1 MGANIIANGPLPVG
15 RDVTLWRYV
24 TLPTLL
30 LYLDGR
36 LRLSSISRLRG
47 LDPMEGTRLWDHVT
61 QTVAFNQQE
70 YTELLGYVRDHCLS
84 KIDQECFD
92 CNRGHPGANQ
102 IVVFDHWHRLVV
114 STRYAL
120 CLFASEHQ
128 SIAMWRL
135 YAPHGFAIRTR
146 LSALEKALESTAS
159 NKWRISK
166 MKYLDAQSEVTPDDV
181 FNDDQLKEAL
191 RRPYIL
197 KAQEYSYENEVRLV
211 TVDPRAQPSIEVERV
226 PAADWI
232 EQVVISPELWAGD
245 ADLLKQ
251 LIEDRCPALK
261 GHVHQSS
268 ALEDPNADDP
278 SWLPFE
284 SEANQEGAQK
294 AWPALLWEP

>member
-1 MGANIIANGPLPVG
+1 MGTNTIANGPLQVD
-15 RDVTLWRYV
+15 RHATLWRYV

-47 LDPMEGTRLWDHVT
+47 LDPFEGTRLWDHVT
-61 QTVAFNQQE
+61 QTEAFNGPE
-70 YTELLGYVRDHCLS
+70 YKELFDYVRDRHLS
-84 KIDQECFD
+84 PDDQKLLTA
-92 CNRGHPGANQ
+92 NRGYPGANQ
-102 IVVFDHWHRLVV
+102 RIIFDHWHRLVV

-146 LSALEKALESTAS
+146 LSALEKGLESIS
-159 NKWRISK
+159 SKWRISR
-166 MKYLDAQSEVTPDDV
+166 MRYINAQDEVTSDDV
-181 FNDDQLKEAL
+181 FNDNQLKEAL
-191 RRPYIL
+191 RRPFFL

-211 TVDPRAQPSIEVERV
+211 TIDPRALPSIEVEG
-226 PAADWI
+226 ASASEWM
-232 EQVVISPELWAGD
+232 EQIVISPELWSRD

-261 GHVHQSS
+261 GRVLQSS
-268 ALEDPNADDP
+268 ALKDPNAEDAAW
-278 SWLPFE
+278 SGI
-284 SEANQEGAQK
+284 EADVAQEDALK
-294 AWPALLWEP
+294 HWPQSLWEP